1 MRVVYAFQSQ
11 YGLIL
16 IGRKI
21 CLFPPIHPIISSFKY
36 LKLSM
41 YNNVFYLYG
50 KTTVDNKFFRQKNQ
64 LITPPKPTKIKDA
77 ANKSN
82 KS

>member
-1 MRVVYAFQSQ
+1 
-11 YGLIL
+11 
-16 IGRKI
+16 
-21 CLFPPIHPIISSFKY
+21 
-36 LKLSM
+36 M